1 MINVRHQSLD
11 VNVLRYTH
19 VRSTGETLNEPS
31 SQSSLGTV
39 HSDNVNKKA
48 MLSQGNRAMPL

>member
-1 MINVRHQSLD
+1 MINVRYQSLD

-39 HSDNVNKKA
+39 HSDDVKNEEI
-48 MLSQGNRAMPL
+48 